1 MVACVWLWL
10 GFGVWVCE
18 MWDDLGFF
26 VGRVCCD
33 VSLSMC
39 VYVLVVGY
47 VIGPVLMTIH
57 AHVQWHKCFSG
68 QCQLHPCTCHLVQ
81 MVANAMSMPCCPM
94 STKQRFA
101 IACEGGT
108 AMAKGKVA
116 KGKVAKGKVT
126 KGQVA
131 KGMVAKG
138 KVANGKVA
146 KGKVAKGMVAKGKV
160 AKLAKDSEPMVQKCK
175 AKVHAMKLMKKPVVM
190 KVPQKEEEEEE
201 KAMFIE
207 EGEEEEPKEQD
218 KDEED
223 EDDVDKP
230 NAKDYYHFNAKL
242 ATAPRAVQEAVSKI
256 KALPFRGGKRAKMQ
270 ELATA
275 FAKSGWNHKLFKSI
289 EQLEISRAQKKEAKA
304 YPRQVM
310 VTKCGGEEGFDKA
323 SM

>member
-1 MVACVWLWL
+1 
-10 GFGVWVCE
+10 
-18 MWDDLGFF
+18 
-26 VGRVCCD
+26 
-33 VSLSMC
+33 
-39 VYVLVVGY
+39 
-47 VIGPVLMTIH
+47 
-57 AHVQWHKCFSG
+57 
-68 QCQLHPCTCHLVQ
+68 
-81 MVANAMSMPCCPM
+81 M

-116 KGKVAKGKVT
+116 KGKVT

-138 KVANGKVA
+138 N
-146 KGKVAKGMVAKGKV
+146 VAKGKV

-175 AKVHAMKLMKKPVVM
+175 AKVHAMKLMKKPGVK
-190 KVPQKEEEEEE
+190 KVPQKEEEEE

-218 KDEED
+218 KEEQG
-223 EDDVDKP
+223 DVDKP

-242 ATAPRAVQEAVSKI
+242 ATAPKYVQDHVSKI
-256 KALPFRGGKRAKMQ
+256 KALPFRGGKRAKLQ

-289 EQLEISRAQKKEAKA
+289 EQLEITRAQKKEAKA

>member
-1 MVACVWLWL
+1 
-10 GFGVWVCE
+10 
-18 MWDDLGFF
+18 
-26 VGRVCCD
+26 
-33 VSLSMC
+33 MC
-39 VYVLVVGY
+39 
-47 VIGPVLMTIH
+47 I
-57 AHVQWHKCFSG
+57 
-68 QCQLHPCTCHLVQ
+68 
-81 MVANAMSMPCCPM
+81 
-94 STKQRFA
+94 KQRFA

-175 AKVHAMKLMKKPVVM
+175 AKVHAMKKVMKKPVAKV
-190 KVPQKEEEEEE
+190 VPQTEEEE

-218 KDEED
+218 RDEED

-310 VTKCGGEEGFDKA
+310 VTKCGGKEGFDKA